1 MNPRPSTDR
10 ALPRPG
16 TTHRGRVGST
26 RRPGRLR
33 RTERLA
39 GVRTALRGH
48 AVDRFPLATHGNSAT
63 QALRA
68 AFGLE
73 LGRVRDRRPVGAG
86 PLNSGRGTGRSGL
99 CVDRLLRWVR
109 RLRMFH
115 VEHVCDG
122 SCVGAWVSLRVR
134 SCVCARSASTSV
146 LLLSPRQFCLC
157 VRVSSVSASFCV
169 RVRSC
174 FRVGVARAAGPSSGS
189 ATGAR
194 LGICCR
200 AVRWISPPEPL
211 RRRPPVCFRW
221 IVPVTALL
229 GADLSRASSVSCPS
243 LVGADRA
250 VGTIRAVEP
259 PKDRRKPEVR

>member
-1 MNPRPSTDR
+1 MPSTTSR
-10 ALPRPG
+10 SPP
-16 TTHRGRVGST
+16 TEI
-26 RRPGRLR
+26 PLR
-33 RTERLA
+33 RRCVRLS
-39 GVRTALRGH
+39 GWSWG
-48 AVDRFPLATHGNSAT
+48 GC
-63 QALRA
+63 
-68 AFGLE
+68 G
-73 LGRVRDRRPVGAG
+73 DRRPVGAG

-99 CVDRLLRWVR
+99 CLDRLFRWVR

-122 SCVGAWVSLRVR
+122 SCVGAWVGFRVR

-146 LLLSPRQFCLC
+146 LPLCPR
-157 VRVSSVSASFCV
+157 RSAYASFCVRV

-189 ATGAR
+189 ASGAR
-194 LGICCR
+194 LGIRCP

-211 RRRPPVCFRW
+211 RRCPPVCFRW

-250 VGTIRAVEP
+250 VGTSRAVQP
-259 PKDRRKPEVR
+259 PNRRKPGVRGRRRCAHDCGPPG